1 MFCVLIISLTYQKGR
16 KLKFNPNPKNEYSF
30 CIIYSSTIH
39 KTGTRHTTLRE
50 RMKMTSAENKEIGFS
65 MMEVVNQKNIK
76 LLDDLVAPGYVNK
89 QLKVRSREDLK
100 EILRRQYKGFPD
112 VHRTLEDIIADED
125 SVWIRVKITGTHTGE
140 YRGIAPTGK
149 EYVMDAVPHYRIV
162 DGKIV
167 EGWSVWNPLNLFMQ
181 LGVIE
186 YKGFPD
192 EVKQPL

>member
-1 MFCVLIISLTYQKGR
+1 M
-16 KLKFNPNPKNEYSF
+16 
-30 CIIYSSTIH
+30 SS
-39 KTGTRHTTLRE
+39 E
-50 RMKMTSAENKEIGFS
+50 ENKEIGRK
-65 MMEVVNQKNIK
+65 MME
-76 LLDDLVAPGYVNK
+76 AVNK
-89 QLKVRSREDLK
+89 QDMRLLDNLVAAEYLNPQLKMQSREDLK
-100 EILRRQYKGFPD
+100 QILRRQYKGFPD

-125 SVWIRVKITGTHTGE
+125 TVWIRVKITGTHTGE

-149 EYVMDAVPHYRIV
+149 KFVMDAVPHYRIV

-167 EGWSVWNPLNLFMQ
+167 EGWSIWNPLNLFKQ

>member
-1 MFCVLIISLTYQKGR
+1 
-16 KLKFNPNPKNEYSF
+16 
-30 CIIYSSTIH
+30 
-39 KTGTRHTTLRE
+39 
-50 RMKMTSAENKEIGFS
+50 MTSAENKEIGLK
-65 MMEVVNQKNIK
+65 MMEAVNQKNMK
-76 LLDDLVAPGYVNK
+76 LLDNLVAPEYVNK

-100 EILRRQYKGFPD
+100 KILRRQYKGFPD
-112 VHRTLEDIIADED
+112 VHRTLEDVIADED
-125 SVWIRVKITGTHTGE
+125 SVWIKVKITGTHTGE

-149 EYVMDAVPHYRIV
+149 KYVMDAVPHYRIV
-162 DGKIV
+162 DGKVV

>member
-1 MFCVLIISLTYQKGR
+1 
-16 KLKFNPNPKNEYSF
+16 
-30 CIIYSSTIH
+30 
-39 KTGTRHTTLRE
+39 
-50 RMKMTSAENKEIGFS
+50 MKMTSAENKEIGLK
-65 MMEVVNQKNIK
+65 MMETVNQKNMK
-76 LLDDLVAPGYVNK
+76 LLDDLVAPEYVNK

-100 EILRRQYKGFPD
+100 KILRRQYKGFPD
-112 VHRTLEDIIADED
+112 VHRALEDIIADED

-149 EYVMDAVPHYRIV
+149 KYVMDAVPHYRIV

>member
-1 MFCVLIISLTYQKGR
+1 
-16 KLKFNPNPKNEYSF
+16 
-30 CIIYSSTIH
+30 
-39 KTGTRHTTLRE
+39 
-50 RMKMTSAENKEIGFS
+50 MTSAENKEIGLK
-65 MMEVVNQKNIK
+65 MMEAVNQKNMK
-76 LLDDLVAPGYVNK
+76 LLDDLVAPEYVNK

-100 EILRRQYKGFPD
+100 KILRRQYKGFPD

-125 SVWIRVKITGTHTGE
+125 SVWIRVRITGTHTGE

-149 EYVMDAVPHYRIV
+149 KYVMDAVPHYLIV

-167 EGWSVWNPLNLFMQ
+167 EGWSVWNPLNLFMK